1 MNDLQGDALGG
12 WVSLQQLLAQGA
24 LPYHDRRQAKR
35 FLDAHGVPFIT
46 MRRQRHYRPPV
57 IRDALVRAEQ
67 RQLEEVA
74 A

>member
-1 MNDLQGDALGG
+1 MNDRQDDALGG
-12 WVSLQQLLAQGA
+12 WVSLQQLLAQGT

-35 FLDAHGVPFIT
+35 FLDAHRVPFIV

-67 RQLEEVA
+67 FQLEETA
-74 A
+74 